1 MVGSMLDITQ
11 VKEQDQAI
19 RKLNEELQA
28 RIAELE
34 KFEEVVVG
42 RELKMIQL
50 ERIVG
55 MNFIAPPSGVVGHND
70 AIFTCCISQHR
81 PDGFTPENVSLAN
94 VPVPDNAM
102 GCSDC

>member
-11 VKEQDQAI
+11 VKEQERAI

-50 ERIVG
+50 EKEVQAYR
-55 MNFIAPPSGVVGHND
+55 
-70 AIFTCCISQHR
+70 
-81 PDGFTPENVSLAN
+81 LARQKIT
-94 VPVPDNAM
+94 
-102 GCSDC
+102 